1 MVTDARGTRRTRLR
15 QQLSRRDESV
25 DELMLRGYA
34 GMLRE
39 YGGPVLEDRLE
50 LFATLRTLGSMG
62 MTEWLRRHVPV

>member
-1 MVTDARGTRRTRLR
+1 
-15 QQLSRRDESV
+15 
-25 DELMLRGYA
+25 MLRGYA